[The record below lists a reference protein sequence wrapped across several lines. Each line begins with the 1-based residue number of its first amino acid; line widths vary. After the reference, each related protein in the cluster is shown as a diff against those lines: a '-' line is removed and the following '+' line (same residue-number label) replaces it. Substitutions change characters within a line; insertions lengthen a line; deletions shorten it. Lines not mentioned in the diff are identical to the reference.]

1 MCRGMGEEEKETVGS
16 PNENQDFILRRLENR
31 ARVDIGGY
39 ITRFNG
45 LEIDEG
51 LFRINPAHV
60 HLAGVD
66 VEQRVVA
73 LIPAGDLRSAPVRL
87 LRRRIRHDSRASNLF
102 RLRPRPRM
110 EVFLVR
116 TGS

>member
-16 PNENQDFILRRLENR
+16 PNEHQDFILRRLGDC

-45 LEIDEG
+45 LEMDES

-66 VEQRVVA
+66 VEQRVA
-73 LIPAGDLRSAPVRL
+73 AGDLRSAPVRL

-102 RLRPRPRM
+102 RLRPRSRM
-110 EVFLVR
+110 EVFLV
-116 TGS
+116 